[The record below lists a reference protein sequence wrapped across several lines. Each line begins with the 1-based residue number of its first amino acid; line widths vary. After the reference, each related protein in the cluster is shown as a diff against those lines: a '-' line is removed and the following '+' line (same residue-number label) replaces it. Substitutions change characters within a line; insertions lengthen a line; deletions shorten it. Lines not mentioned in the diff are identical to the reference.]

1 MENALV
7 ETSRPLRLSGRL
19 EVIRRY
25 VDAGWV
31 INVDENFL
39 EWPTTLGPTINT
51 IYTITQSG
59 KTE

>member
-25 VDAGWV
+25 MLMPVGLSMWM
-31 INVDENFL
+31 
-39 EWPTTLGPTINT
+39 
-51 IYTITQSG
+51 
-59 KTE
+59 KTSWNGQLL